1 MMSRISRRILIGALV
16 MIFLLSACDRLV
28 LASPTPVWTV
38 TPSGQ
43 PLSPTVVLPS
53 ATPAAGTLTPVIP
66 ITGENVVTLQCQFC
80 VDAETH
86 AVVLLPDSATF
97 DVSSDTP
104 VSCLTASVT
113 DGRRILICHGSSSTT
128 FYLNIC
134 SDPANCSLFSVTL
147 QPCPLVQA
155 DATPLATGTPS
166 APINLT
172 PVKPTKNR
180 TQPTDTA
187 VPAGTS
193 TPRAA
198 PTASTPAT
206 PLPTSY
212 SAGSFTVVDAGK

>member
-97 DVSSDTP
+97 DVSSDTSA
-104 VSCLTASVT
+104 SCLTADVI
-113 DGRRILICHGSSSTT
+113 DGRRILICHGAPSTT

-134 SDPANCSLFSVTL
+134 SNPANCSLFSVVL
-147 QPCPLVQA
+147 QPCPLAQG
-155 DATPLATGTPS
+155 DATPLATGTPF
-166 APINLT
+166 APVNLTPVT
-172 PVKPTKNR
+172 PVKPTKKR
-180 TQPTDTA
+180 IQPTDTA
-187 VPAGTS
+187 APAGTP
-193 TPRAA
+193 TPGAA
-198 PTASTPAT
+198 PATPAT
-206 PLPTSY
+206 IPLPTSY
-212 SAGSFTVVDAGK
+212 SAGSFVDAGQ